1 MFRKSM
7 IPLLAAAALSL
18 AASGVVAATNGAA
31 KAEWDGKGTFVFTN
45 DGTTTITDAAFDA
58 YFKGGAADGVA
69 ALLDSGAVYV
79 NGVKVPATE
88 DETVSYE
95 VNGLS
100 CLYKTASGWGY
111 NVHKTTSANNLSF
124 KNARLGFIQT
134 ISTVR
139 GHTVT
144 LSRNDEGRAA
154 KIDATSLEVVRIAN
168 IDTHGGSTEVDRGVF
183 ALETNRIRPDIN
195 KIIFPGVNIDPAIA
209 MGDVAVYWFGENG
222 WNLRRAVPVNGT
234 LAKDAKTNEFVIGG
248 KDSRIESNVSRYNLF
263 DANRPT
269 QFFTAYTR
277 LGLGSVSVTTW
288 CTGTGHPIGFTYG
301 DKKEAKTALALAIKN
316 ATAAKEG
323 VVVSADGTDVVASKK
338 WVTRQA
344 MDEYDAAIAAAQKVY
359 NNNLSSGMNL
369 DQAIYDL
376 SSALGNSGNKPSG
389 FIGSQGEGSK

>member
-1 MFRKSM
+1 MEGKMKIRRLLALVLSM
-7 IPLLAAAALSL
+7 LAVPLLA
-18 AASGVVAATNGAA
+18 GYGGANA
-31 KAEWDGKGTFVFTN
+31 KDSFVFTN

-69 ALLDSGAVYV
+69 ALLEAGAVYV
-79 NGVKVPATE
+79 NGIKVPATE

-139 GHTVT
+139 GHTST
-144 LSRNDEGRAA
+144 LTLNGEGRAA
-154 KIDATSLEVVRIAN
+154 KIDATSVEAARVADIIVYN
-168 IDTHGGSTEVDRGVF
+168 ESTTIDRGNF
-183 ALETNRIRPDIN
+183 ALETNRVRPDVN
-195 KIIFPGVNIDPAIA
+195 NVIFHSSKVDPAIEV
-209 MGDVAVYWFGENG
+209 GDVAIYWFGEDG
-222 WNLRRAVPVNGT
+222 WNLRRAVPVTGA

-269 QFFTAYTR
+269 QFFTAYSR
-277 LGLGSVSVTTW
+277 LGLGDVPVISW
-288 CTGTGHPIGFTYG
+288 CTDTGHPIGFTYG
-301 DKKEAKTALALAIKN
+301 NKKEAQKALTLAIKN

-323 VVVSADGTDVVASKK
+323 VVVSADETGVAAGKK

-344 MDEYDAAIAAAQKVY
+344 MDEYDAAIGAAQKVR
-359 NNNLSSGMNL
+359 NDNLSSSMDL
-369 DQAIYDL
+369 DRAIYDL
-376 SSALGNSGNKPSG
+376 SLALGASGNKPSG